1 MNPIL
6 VTGFDPFGGE
16 QVNPASRCALK
27 LDGRVIAGVKV
38 AAIEVPTVF
47 GKAPRVVEQA
57 IRQLKPVAVIE
68 VGQAGGA
75 AGIRVERVAVNL
87 EDARQPDNE
96 GNCPV
101 DRAVVPGGPVAYWAT
116 LPTRRIVEAIRK
128 AGIPAFLSYS
138 AGTFVCNHLF
148 YATCHFIA
156 TSGMPPCPHVMVG
169 FIHVPYL
176 PEQVVDKPN
185 VPSMSESEILR
196 ALQIAIEVAVTE
208 MAL

>member
-1 MNPIL
+1 MKTIL
-6 VTGFDPFGGE
+6 VTGFDAFGGE
-16 QVNPASRCALK
+16 QVNPASRCALR
-27 LDGRVIAGVKV
+27 LDGRVIAGFKV
-38 AAIEVPTVF
+38 TAIEVPTVF
-47 GKAPRVVEQA
+47 GKAPEVVEEA
-57 IRQLKPVAVIE
+57 VRELGPAAVIE

-87 EDARQPDNE
+87 DDARGPDNE

-101 DRAVVPGGPVAYWAT
+101 DSPIVPGGPVAYWAT
-116 LPTRRIVEAIRK
+116 LPTRTIVEEIRR

-148 YATCHFIA
+148 YATCHFVA
-156 TSGMPPCPHVMVG
+156 TSGVPPCPHVRLG

-176 PEQVVDKPN
+176 PEQVVNKPN

-196 ALQIAIEVAVTE
+196 ALEIAVEVTAAE
-208 MAL
+208 IAR